1 MEKEIWKEIKGY
13 EGQYEVS
20 NLGQVKSYM
29 VDDLD
34 GRIHKPKVNKQGY
47 VCHMFYDGKQYTL
60 HSLVLNAFVGN
71 PNGYKQIDHINNN
84 KEDNRLE
91 NLQWIVAKENVRKEQ
106 ADTILCEHLDG
117 NRLLAKGTRHAA
129 ELTGVGRTP
138 VKYSIKNGNYT
149 RSGWKFTR
157 IEKAIV

>member
-1 MEKEIWKEIKGY
+1 M
-13 EGQYEVS
+13 
-20 NLGQVKSYM
+20 
-29 VDDLD
+29 
-34 GRIHKPKVNKQGY
+34 
-47 VCHMFYDGKQYTL
+47 
-60 HSLVLNAFVGN
+60 GN